1 MKRRYFTLEG
11 DDRHSSEVDLFDL
24 IPDSAVEEANAWL
37 DIHEPNL
44 KKREIKD
51 RELIVRAHDRFEI
64 CCETNIDYRNYEF
77 VYNPLSGEVRHTGHM
92 EGDFKS

>member
-1 MKRRYFTLEG
+1 MKRRYMTLEG
-11 DDRHSSEVDLFDL
+11 DNRHSAEVELFDL
-24 IPDSAVEEANAWL
+24 IPESAIDEASAWL
-37 DIHEPNL
+37 DIDEPNL
-44 KKREIKD
+44 KQREIKD

-64 CCETNIDYRNYEF
+64 CVETHSDYRNYEF

>member
-1 MKRRYFTLEG
+1 MKRRYFSWPGKDEYQA
-11 DDRHSSEVDLFDL
+11 EVALFDL

-37 DIHEPNL
+37 DINEPNL
-44 KKREIKD
+44 KQREIKD

-64 CCETNIDYRNYEF
+64 CVETHSDYRNYEF
-77 VYNPLSGEVRHTGHM
+77 CYNPLTGEVRYIRM